1 MKKLIVIE
9 TYGLLTELRGIV
21 GPCLYPQVL
30 DVNIIKKLVDGGKIV
45 KECDPEDPSNPDKRI
60 RLTQRNFN
68 KPNFNVDTTEAT
80 TQEVPA
86 VETKEEVPAVET
98 KEEVPA
104 VETKEEVPAV
114 ETKEEVPA
122 VEEIKDIEPS
132 VNPDVV
138 VEDNTIKP
146 ATEVPTDDFKSNKK
160 KR

>member
-68 KPNFNVDTTEAT
+68 KPNFNVATTEAT

-86 VETKEEVPAVET
+86 VETKEEVPVVET

-104 VETKEEVPAV
+104 VETKEEVPV
-114 ETKEEVPA
+114 

>member
-68 KPNFNVDTTEAT
+68 KPNFNVATTEAT

-86 VETKEEVPAVET
+86 VETKEEVPV
-98 KEEVPA
+98 
-104 VETKEEVPAV
+104 
-114 ETKEEVPA
+114 

>member
-68 KPNFNVDTTEAT
+68 KPNFNDDTTEAT
-80 TQEVPA
+80 TQ
-86 VETKEEVPAVET
+86 EVPAVET

>member
-68 KPNFNVDTTEAT
+68 KPNFNVATTEAT

-86 VETKEEVPAVET
+86 VETKEEVPV
-98 KEEVPA
+98 
-104 VETKEEVPAV
+104 
-114 ETKEEVPA
+114 

-146 ATEVPTDDFKSNKK
+146 ATEVPTDDFKSNNK

>member
-68 KPNFNVDTTEAT
+68 KPNFNVATTEAT
-80 TQEVPA
+80 TQ
-86 VETKEEVPAVET
+86 
-98 KEEVPA
+98 
-104 VETKEEVPAV
+104 EVPAV

>member
-68 KPNFNVDTTEAT
+68 KPNFNVATTEAT

-86 VETKEEVPAVET
+86 VETKEEVPV
-98 KEEVPA
+98 
-104 VETKEEVPAV
+104 
-114 ETKEEVPA
+114 

-146 ATEVPTDDFKSNKK
+146 ATEVPTDDFKSDKK

>member
-1 MKKLIVIE
+1 MMKLIVIE

-68 KPNFNVDTTEAT
+68 KPNFNATTTEAT
-80 TQEVPA
+80 TQ
-86 VETKEEVPAVET
+86 
-98 KEEVPA
+98 
-104 VETKEEVPAV
+104 EVPAV